1 MAYAPFICDL
11 LQDNNLHIGESM
23 ASLAMATITPFQNNN
38 LLIVA
43 ASFSC

>member
-11 LQDNNLHIGESM
+11 LQDNNLYIGESM

-38 LLIVA
+38 LLTGA